1 MHLIR
6 SERRPARGPDVVE
19 MADEPSAMGDECERS
34 DCVVDV
40 QHLHK
45 AYGSTVAV
53 DDVSF
58 TVNKAEI
65 FGVIGPNGAGK
76 TTAVECLS
84 GLRRPD
90 TGSVRVFGLDP
101 QRQRVALRQ
110 VVGVQLQEGSLPIR
124 LKVSELVDLFAS
136 FYPHPANTDDLLEL
150 LGLTSK
156 CRAYYGKLSGG
167 QKQRVAIALAL
178 IGNPKVAILDELT
191 TGLDPQARRDTWE
204 LIAGIRERGVTIV
217 LVTHFMD
224 EAERLCDRVMM
235 VDRGQVVALDTPTAF
250 AEHYGG
256 GSHLSFRPT
265 HPFNDALLITLPEVS
280 GIEHVGDRV
289 TVAGSGDLLGSV
301 VHALESAGV
310 EPVNAQLTTANL
322 EDAFLRLTSRATVAP
337 SEEASR

>member
-1 MHLIR
+1 MHLGTNPQRTIR
-6 SERRPARGPDVVE
+6 PDVDKVAE
-19 MADEPSAMGDECERS
+19 QSALDNEFERS

-45 AYGSTVAV
+45 VYKSTVAV

-58 TVNKAEI
+58 TVKQAEI

-76 TTAVECLS
+76 TTAVECVS
-84 GLRRPD
+84 GLRNPD

-101 QRQRVALRQ
+101 QHQRVALRQ
-110 VVGVQLQEGSLPIR
+110 IVGVQLQEGSLPIR
-124 LKVSELVDLFAS
+124 LKVGELVDLFAS
-136 FYPHPANTDDLLEL
+136 FYPHPADTAELLEL

-191 TGLDPQARRDTWE
+191 TGLDPQARRETWE

-235 VDRGQVVALDTPTAF
+235 IDQGQVVALDTPAGF
-250 AEHYGG
+250 AERFGG
-256 GSHLSFRPT
+256 GSHLSFQPS
-265 HPFNDALLITLPEVS
+265 HVFDDLLLTTLPEVS
-280 GIEHVGDRV
+280 GIEHEGDRV
-289 TVAGSGDLLGSV
+289 IITGSGDLLGTV

-310 EPVNAQLTTANL
+310 EPTNARLTTANL
-322 EDAFLRLTSRATVAP
+322 EDAFLRLTSRAKATT
-337 SEEASR
+337 SREVSR